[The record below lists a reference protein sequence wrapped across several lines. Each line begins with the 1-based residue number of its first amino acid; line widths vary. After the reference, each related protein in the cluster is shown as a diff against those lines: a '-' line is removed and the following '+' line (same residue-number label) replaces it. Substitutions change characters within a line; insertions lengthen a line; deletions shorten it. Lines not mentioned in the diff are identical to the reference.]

1 MTDSSFAPA
10 TIVDLLRWRACHQ
23 GERQAYTFLTDGER
37 KEEHLTYQELDR
49 QARAIGTLL
58 QQAGL
63 AGERALLLY
72 PPGLGY
78 IAAFFGCLYAGVT
91 AVPAYPPQP
100 TRLNRTLPRLEA
112 IASDAQ
118 AAVIL
123 TTSTIALMGKV
134 VLARHRSF
142 RRMRWL
148 TTNRLARR
156 LEEQWHDPATG
167 KETLAF
173 LQYTSGSTAQPRGV
187 MLSHNNLMHNLGLIH
202 QCFAHT
208 PENQGVIWLPP
219 YHDMGLIGGILQP
232 LYGGFPVVLMSPVAF
247 LQNPLRWLQAISRYG
262 ATTSGGPNFAY
273 DLCVRKSTP
282 AQRACLDLSR
292 WQVAFN
298 GAEPI
303 RPDTLERFAETF
315 VSCGFRRE
323 AFYPCYG
330 LAEATLIA
338 SGGAVPRPPIVRT
351 VRGAALAHH
360 RVIDTT
366 LGQDDSRTLIGCG
379 HALAEQQIVIVHP
392 ETLNRCAP
400 DQVGEIWIAGPS
412 VAQGYW
418 QRPDETVRT
427 FGAFVA
433 DTGEGP
439 FLRTGD
445 LGCIRDGELF
455 VTGRLKDLII
465 IRGRNLYPQ
474 DIELT
479 VERSDSA
486 LRPGH
491 GAAFTVDVDGEEQLV
506 VVQEVQHHYHNS
518 NHETL
523 IEAIRRAVAE
533 EHDVHLST
541 VVLIKAGSIPK
552 TSSSKIQ
559 RGACRAA
566 FLSASLPVVAKS
578 LLVDALVSESE
589 APLCRERLLALQ
601 PDQQQAALAAALQ
614 TQLAQMLRI
623 DPLQIDLQQPVSV
636 LGIDSLM
643 AVELQTSCEAQWGV
657 VLPLAALLQDL
668 SISQRAIQIRA
679 ALAAPTSAAP
689 SHIPGQEMHGAHPLS
704 YGQRAFWFLQQL
716 APTSA
721 AYNIA
726 NAVRIRSE
734 IDIPALR
741 QAFQM
746 LVDRH
751 ASLRTTFTT
760 MHGEPIQRVVERQ
773 EVFFQVEDASSWS
786 DAEIHARLV
795 TESHR
800 PFALEHGPL
809 RRMSTFCCWSCIT
822 LSRICG
828 RLLCSCM
835 SWMCCIQR
843 PGLVPHHYR
852 CHRST

>member
-23 GERQAYTFLTDGER
+23 RERQAYTFLTDGER
-37 KEEHLTYQELDR
+37 QEEHLTYQELDR

-58 QQAGL
+58 QQAGV

-100 TRLNRTLPRLEA
+100 ARLNRTLPRLEA

-123 TTSTIALMGKV
+123 TTSAIALMGKV
-134 VLARHRSF
+134 VLARNRSC

-156 LEEQWHDPATG
+156 LEEQWHDPAVG
-167 KETLAF
+167 KDTLAV

-202 QCFAHT
+202 QCFEHT
-208 PENQGVIWLPP
+208 PESQGVIWLPP

-247 LQNPLRWLQAISRYG
+247 LHNPLRWLQAVSRYG

-282 AQRACLDLSR
+282 AQRACLDLSC
-292 WQVAFN
+292 WQVAFS

-330 LAEATLIA
+330 LAEATLIV

-351 VRGAALAHH
+351 VQGAALEHH
-360 RVIDTT
+360 RVIDTPT
-366 LGQDDSRTLIGCG
+366 DQDGTRTLVGCG
-379 HALAEQQIVIVHP
+379 HALADQQMVIVHP
-392 ETLNRCAP
+392 ETLTRCAS
-400 DQVGEIWIAGPS
+400 DHVGEIWIAGPS

-418 QRPDETVRT
+418 QRPDETERT

-433 DTGEGP
+433 DTGAGP

-445 LGCIRDGELF
+445 LGCLRDGELF

-465 IRGRNLYPQ
+465 MRGRNLYPQ

-479 VERSDSA
+479 VERSDPA

-491 GAAFTVDVDGEEQLV
+491 GAAFTVEVDGEEQLV
-506 VVQEVQHHYHNS
+506 VVQEVQHHSHNTS
-518 NHETL
+518 HDAL

-533 EHDVHLST
+533 EHDVHLSA

-559 RGACRAA
+559 RSACRAA
-566 FLSASLPVVAKS
+566 FLNASLPVVAKS
-578 LLVDALVSESE
+578 LLVDAPVSASA
-589 APLCRERLLALQ
+589 APLTRERLLALQ
-601 PDQQQAALAAALQ
+601 PHQQQGALAAALQ
-614 TQLAQMLRI
+614 TQLGQMLRI
-623 DPLQIDLQQPVSV
+623 DPLQIDPQQPVSA
-636 LGIDSLM
+636 LGIDSLT
-643 AVELQTSCEAQWGV
+643 AVELQDQRRSAVGSGAPTGLSAPGSQYHPAGDADTCRACRTNERRTEPHPRSGDERYAS
-657 VLPLAALLQDL
+657 ALLRPA
-668 SISQRAIQIRA
+668 S
-679 ALAAPTSAAP
+679 ALV
-689 SHIPGQEMHGAHPLS
+689 
-704 YGQRAFWFLQQL
+704 L
-716 APTSA
+716 APTGA
-721 AYNIA
+721 
-726 NAVRIRSE
+726 
-734 IDIPALR
+734 D
-741 QAFQM
+741 
-746 LVDRH
+746 
-751 ASLRTTFTT
+751 
-760 MHGEPIQRVVERQ
+760 QR
-773 EVFFQVEDASSWS
+773 
-786 DAEIHARLV
+786 
-795 TESHR
+795 
-800 PFALEHGPL
+800 
-809 RRMSTFCCWSCIT
+809 
-822 LSRICG
+822 
-828 RLLCSCM
+828 
-835 SWMCCIQR
+835 
-843 PGLVPHHYR
+843 GL
-852 CHRST
+852 